1 MRSSLLPLRPSTCGW
16 ASAPR
21 SSSPPSSS
29 SLSSTS
35 GSGSSAPG
43 RESGEGRSAK
53 EHFKSNCVMTCHPL
67 IYRVRYLE
75 NGKIQRVSTYKAKGS
90 AVPVWLP
97 TEQRRVKCSITRPC
111 LHACV
116 RALGSSLSSSAGRRR
131 RWKDKR
137 IGARG
142 RGGHCCC
149 CCLGMR
155 DRMPL
160 ICFRWLPDIGESKRR
175 WKRRIDKR
183 KVHVG

>member
-1 MRSSLLPLRPSTCGW
+1 MRSSLLPLRLSTCGW

-29 SLSSTS
+29 SPSSTS
-35 GSGSSAPG
+35 GSGNSAPG

-53 EHFKSNCVMTCHPL
+53 EHFKSNCVMTCHLL

-97 TEQRRVKCSITRPC
+97 TEQRRVKCSINRPC

-116 RALGSSLSSSAGRRR
+116 LALGSSLSSSAGRRR

-137 IGARG
+137 IGAGKG
-142 RGGHCCC
+142 RALLLLSRNERSHAPN
-149 CCLGMR
+149 LL
-155 DRMPL
+155 P
-160 ICFRWLPDIGESKRR
+160 RWLPAIGESKRR

>member
-1 MRSSLLPLRPSTCGW
+1 MDGPLHRVRLRRPRRVHHRQLLVQEAARQG
-16 ASAPR
+16 
-21 SSSPPSSS
+21 
-29 SLSSTS
+29 
-35 GSGSSAPG
+35 GSQV
-43 RESGEGRSAK
+43 REDPQK
-53 EHFKSNCVMTCHPL
+53 NIFKSNCVMTCHLL

-97 TEQRRVKCSITRPC
+97 TEQRRVKCSINRPC

-116 RALGSSLSSSAGRRR
+116 LALGSSLSSSAGRRR

-137 IGARG
+137 IGAGKG
-142 RGGHCCC
+142 RALLLLSRNERSHAPN
-149 CCLGMR
+149 LL
-155 DRMPL
+155 P
-160 ICFRWLPDIGESKRR
+160 RWLPAIGESKRR